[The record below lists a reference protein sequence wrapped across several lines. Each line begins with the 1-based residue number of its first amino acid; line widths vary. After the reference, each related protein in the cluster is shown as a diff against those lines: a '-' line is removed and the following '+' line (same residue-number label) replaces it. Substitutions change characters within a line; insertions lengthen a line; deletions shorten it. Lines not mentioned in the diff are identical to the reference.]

1 MFVIGHNSRPSAK
14 SLFTENWLFSRYST
28 KLTYSTTIA
37 LTNKLLLNK
46 KLANYIVNKNLIDMC
61 QLQE

>member
-14 SLFTENWLFSRYST
+14 LLFTENWLFNRYST
-28 KLTYSTTIA
+28 KLTYTTIA

-46 KLANYIVNKNLIDMC
+46 KLVNDIVDKNLIDMC
-61 QLQE
+61 QLRE